1 MTSATN
7 LLARNTLGKIFIRRQ
22 IDFSILF
29 FQKTGFD
36 ISCKLSPLETIC
48 MECQILFA
56 GKNKKNIINFLFANF
71 AQRAVKVEVEMFFP
85 ASSSFKYI

>member
-22 IDFSILF
+22 IDFLYFF

-48 MECQILFA
+48 MECQILFPE
-56 GKNKKNIINFLFANF
+56 KNKKNIINFLSANF
-71 AQRAVKVEVEMFFP
+71 AQRAVKFKLKRFF
-85 ASSSFKYI
+85 SCKFFL